1 MPSRDST
8 LLPVKQQQRLKTRQ
22 RILDAAIEEFRR
34 VGVAAASI
42 GAIAQAAGVSRPT
55 FYKNFPTKEDVLVE
69 YQIQVSRIA
78 AEAIQS
84 AVSDSADTR
93 AFTKRYV
100 DAAFD
105 VVASADPTIR
115 RELFRSI
122 INSPPPLDRVHQP
135 LFGLLVDHFKSAKRR
150 GEIRDDVNPRLVA
163 IVFLQTLGGFL
174 TFESQSLAARRKAAH
189 YAMTLLQNGL
199 EG

>member
-55 FYKNFPTKEDVLVE
+55 FYKNFTTKEDVLVE

-93 AFTKRYV
+93 AFIKRYV

-150 GEIRDDVNPRLVA
+150 GEIRDDVNPRLVR
-163 IVFLQTLGGFL
+163 
-174 TFESQSLAARRKAAH
+174 S
-189 YAMTLLQNGL
+189 
-199 EG
+199 